1 MELYLYFGIDDTVSN
16 EGAVN
21 NNNKFI
27 YLYKSIYEGLPKS
40 KLSYFFYANSY
51 LFSYIYIYAS
61 EKLNS
66 S

>member
-40 KLSYFFYANSY
+40 KVSYFFMQTA
-51 LFSYIYIYAS
+51 IYSLIS
-61 EKLNS
+61 TSMQVKN
-66 S
+66 